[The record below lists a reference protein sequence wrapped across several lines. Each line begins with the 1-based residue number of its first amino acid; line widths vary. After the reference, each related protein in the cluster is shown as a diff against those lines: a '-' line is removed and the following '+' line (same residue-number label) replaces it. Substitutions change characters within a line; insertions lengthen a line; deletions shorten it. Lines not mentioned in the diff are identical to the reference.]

1 MILYYIIYQS
11 ALIIKIYVVVFPTRS
26 FLYSFWEL
34 TGLWSD
40 GVTVGPY
47 LMTGDSAEWRR
58 RRHHNAAPIAHGA
71 MTLLRFRAADASRNH
86 TY

>member
-11 ALIIKIYVVVFPTRS
+11 ALIIKIYVVVFPTNS
-26 FLYSFWEL
+26 FCIRFGSPR
-34 TGLWSD
+34 GLWSN
-40 GVTVGPY
+40 GATVGPY
-47 LMTGDSAEWRR
+47 LMTGDSAGWRR
-58 RRHHNAAPIAHGA
+58 RRHHDAAPIAHGA